1 MFLGMGSDC
10 SHLIVCTCTVDKHH
24 EWCEKGAKGN
34 CMIVNDLWLD
44 HCIRGGAL
52 VPTEKVWVFF
62 YIASRQIEP
71 ESKPSCRLDEYLKSE
86 HISILGPIDSSNN
99 RRSNAEGNV
108 EMNETR
114 APISMRFST
123 PTGGPTH
130 SSTYRLSKSTGDK
143 NRMVKTEPESKPSCK
158 RSLEF
163 NSHETPVDEYL
174 KTEDRIESVQYPFC
188 SIPRDLAS
196 PISKRVLMK
205 AYLEVARSHNANES
219 FEGIFSWKNF
229 LVSEQSEI
237 LKLVGVRAVPLTPD
251 GRKADGKKFAMLVRG
266 LFDDGLPEDLKG
278 WLKNM
283 EQGWEDAL
291 LLNHIYMRDRRS
303 TLGEFLMMYH
313 CLLGLEGYDSTKY
326 EAFVKSLATYNAW
339 HHNGFK

>member
-1 MFLGMGSDC
+1 
-10 SHLIVCTCTVDKHH
+10 
-24 EWCEKGAKGN
+24 
-34 CMIVNDLWLD
+34 
-44 HCIRGGAL
+44 
-52 VPTEKVWVFF
+52 
-62 YIASRQIEP
+62 
-71 ESKPSCRLDEYLKSE
+71 
-86 HISILGPIDSSNN
+86 
-99 RRSNAEGNV
+99 
-108 EMNETR
+108 
-114 APISMRFST
+114 
-123 PTGGPTH
+123 
-130 SSTYRLSKSTGDK
+130 
-143 NRMVKTEPESKPSCK
+143 MVKTEPESKPSCK

-339 HHNGFK
+339 HHNGFKWSVLKENKDYKKSNHESNRHKRTRCEEEEPKKKNKESPSKKTVKGVLKCIRNTWAHPADKDQEYFLAIILGEYPELLPDVQLALYISGFYGQAYSIKQFS